1 MAVFCIIYVSIT
13 GPYAHEEINWNN
25 VYRSFLDEKKL
36 WDKDSG
42 RMYAHN
48 IISFHKDEDIAPAQ
62 ALEIEQ
68 EFVEKFF
75 PNHQSVIGVHQDKDR
90 LHIHIVTNSVSFIDG
105 LKLHQTKR
113 DLERQKDF
121 TNNLCQR

>member
-13 GPYAHEEINWNN
+13 GPYAHEEINWDN
-25 VYRSFLDEKKL
+25 VYRSFPDEKKL

-105 LKLHQTKR
+105 LKFHQTKR
-113 DLERQKDF
+113 DLER
-121 TNNLCQR
+121 